1 MKMNVKGIKESIG
14 FFGKMSVETRKGFRN
29 GVKKWLEMVAS
40 ESQRQ
45 VPWLTGQ
52 LAQSMEVK
60 MHARSAAGDI
70 SYNTKYAWAVHEV
83 PRPAGST
90 GKWKYLEDPLKQLEP
105 HLEAIIAEEI
115 EKALP

>member
-1 MKMNVKGIKESIG
+1 VKMDVTGIKETIG
-14 FFGKMSVETRKGFRN
+14 FFGRMDAQTRKGMRN
-29 GVKKWLEMVAS
+29 GVQKWLEMVAS
-40 ESQRQ
+40 ESQNQ

-105 HLEAIIAEEI
+105 HLEAIIAEEV